1 MNFFFRLFKKAKP
14 RITCP
19 RCLGKGH
26 VDMEDIIRLKQEL
39 RWVPGSCA
47 YCNGTGKVAPDLGSK
62 VPVDASYLVN
72 SLSKGEREKILNND
86 SEAIQKAR
94 LYDRKINGII
104 REIIHL
110 HFNEKMSPEHIA
122 DYLLSSYTAT
132 RSNNRKYQKTRAEL
146 VAYAQKVIESKKG
159 DDQD

>member
-1 MNFFFRLFKKAKP
+1 
-14 RITCP
+14 
-19 RCLGKGH
+19 
-26 VDMEDIIRLKQEL
+26 MEDIKRLKQEL
-39 RWVPGSCA
+39 RWTPGSCA
-47 YCNGTGKVAPDLGSK
+47 YCNGTGKIVPEMLSK

-72 SLSKGEREKILNND
+72 SLSKGEREKIFNND
-86 SEAIQKAR
+86 SEAIQNAR

-132 RSNNRKYQKTRAEL
+132 RSNNRKYQRERAEL
-146 VAYAQKVIESKKG
+146 IEYAKKVIESKK
-159 DDQD
+159 D